1 MLCWYK
7 HKNVYDVLLCKYM
20 TKKKKKKKK
29 EKTPSSNFEA
39 TILLFTDF
47 KDKLF

>member
-1 MLCWYK
+1 MLYWYK
-7 HKNVYDVLLCKYM
+7 HKNVYDVLLCKYI
-20 TKKKKKKKK
+20 TKKKKK
-29 EKTPSSNFEA
+29 EKRTPSSNFEV